1 MENLSDDILIA
12 QAKSGD
18 ESSLDFLMQ
27 RYKQLASKIARSY
40 FLIGAEHE
48 DLLQEA
54 MIGLYKAYIN
64 YNQTKHT
71 TFSTFAYLCITRSV
85 QDAVKSAN
93 SKKHQVLS
101 NCVSLTNQGAIVVS
115 NEEDKEVNIIIP
127 SKTLS
132 PVDQLIEEEKIQEI
146 KTQIKN
152 KLSGFEQ
159 KVLKLYL
166 EGDTYT
172 QISQKLNTTNK
183 SIDNALSR
191 IRGKLCNLKVNI

>member
-64 YNQTKHT
+64 YNKSKHA

-93 SKKHQVLS
+93 SKKHLMLS
-101 NCVSLTNQGAIVVS
+101 NSVSLTNQGAIVV
-115 NEEDKEVNIIIP
+115 NNDEDKEINIVIP
-127 SKTLS
+127 STMLS
-132 PVDQLIEEEKIQEI
+132 PDEQLIEEEKINEI
-146 KTQIKN
+146 KHQIKN
-152 KLSGFEQ
+152 KLSSFEQ
-159 KVLKLYL
+159 KVLLLYL
-166 EGDTYT
+166 EGDSYT
-172 QISQKLNTTNK
+172 QIACKLNSTNK

-191 IRGKLCNLKVNI
+191 IRNKLSNLKKD

>member
-1 MENLSDDILIA
+1 MEKLSDDILIEK
-12 QAKSGD
+12 AKQGD

-64 YNQTKHT
+64 YDKAKHT
-71 TFSTFAYLCITRSV
+71 SFSTFAYLCITRSV

-93 SKKHQVLS
+93 SKKHQMLS
-101 NCVSLTNQGAIVVS
+101 NSVSLTNQGAIVVN
-115 NEEDKEVNIIIP
+115 NEEDKEINIVIP
-127 SKTLS
+127 SSALS
-132 PVDQLIEEEKIQEI
+132 PDEQLIEEEKIYEI
-146 KTQIKN
+146 KQKIKN
-152 KLSGFEQ
+152 NLSNMEQ
-159 KVLKLYL
+159 KVLSLYL
-166 EGDTYT
+166 NGDSYT
-172 QISQKLNTTNK
+172 QIAQKLNLNNK

-191 IRGKLCNLKVNI
+191 VRTKLSFLKEK

>member
-12 QAKSGD
+12 QAKQGD

-40 FLIGAEHE
+40 FLVGAEHE

-64 YNQTKHT
+64 YDKTKHT
-71 TFSTFAYLCITRSV
+71 SFSTFAYLCITRSV

-93 SKKHQVLS
+93 SKKHQMLS
-101 NCVSLTNQGAIVVS
+101 NSVSLTNQGAIVIN
-115 NEEDKEVNIIIP
+115 NEEDKEINIVIP
-127 SKTLS
+127 SSTLS
-132 PVDQLIEEEKIQEI
+132 PDEQLIEEEKIKDI
-146 KTQIKN
+146 KQKIKN
-152 KLSGFEQ
+152 NLSNLEQ
-159 KVLKLYL
+159 KVLSLYL
-166 EGDTYT
+166 NGDSYT
-172 QISQKLNTTNK
+172 QIAQKLNTNNK

-191 IRGKLCNLKVNI
+191 IRHKLNFLKEK